1 VIERAVL
8 FAAGRGAR
16 LGEITAATPKPL
28 LAVGGRPVIVRAL
41 DGFADAGIREVVVV
55 TGYLGNQVEAELGNG
70 EACGMRLSYVRQA
83 DPGGTAKAL
92 LLARDALGEGP
103 FAWAWADIVVP
114 LETYRAVT
122 RAAALADGAL
132 AVNDVDDPT
141 EGAAVYVADGFV
153 SRIVEKPA
161 PGSSTTRWN
170 NAGIGVLGPAIW
182 EHVAALEPSARGE
195 YELPRAIAAMVAAGA
210 RLRAVPVEGPWS
222 DIGTPAS
229 LAAAREHY
237 ARRGA

>member
-1 VIERAVL
+1 MIERAVL

-16 LGEITAATPKPL
+16 LGEITATTPKPL
-28 LAVGGRPVIVRAL
+28 LTVGGRPVIVRAL
-41 DGFADAGIREVVVV
+41 DGFARAGIREVVVV
-55 TGYLGNQVEAELGNG
+55 TGYLGEQVEAELGNG

-83 DPGGTAKAL
+83 TPDGTAKAL

-114 LETYRAVT
+114 SEAYRAVV
-122 RAAALADGAL
+122 RAALADGAL
-132 AVNDVDDPT
+132 AVNEVDDPA

-153 SRIVEKPA
+153 TRIVEKPA

-170 NAGIGVLGPAIW
+170 NAGVGVLGPAAW
-182 EHVAALEPSARGE
+182 EHVAALEPSPRGE